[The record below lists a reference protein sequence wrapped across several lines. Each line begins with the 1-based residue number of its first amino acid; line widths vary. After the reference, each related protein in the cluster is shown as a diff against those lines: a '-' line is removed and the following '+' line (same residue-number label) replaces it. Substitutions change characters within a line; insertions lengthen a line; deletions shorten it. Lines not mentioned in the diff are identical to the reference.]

1 MKALSFPSLLLLF
14 LFFCISLLE
23 IIKVFERVYIY
34 NIIEAVLLS
43 EMIEDNL

>member
-34 NIIEAVLLS
+34 II
-43 EMIEDNL
+43 

>member
-34 NIIEAVLLS
+34 NIIEDVLS